1 MKKNVFLLIGFLPLL
16 LGCGRSSSEES
27 KTIDTGSEKIS
38 STPSSITPSSEVT
51 SSTPSIHEHSFED
64 KWTYDE
70 EYHYH
75 KSTCGHD
82 AVSDKG
88 PHSFVSTVTDPTF
101 EEEGY
106 TTHACKCGYS
116 YVDSKTPKL
125 EHNYSLAWSSDGR
138 THWHACIDSGYEH
151 LKKDEAK
158 HIFNINEDNPL
169 EMECVICKKK
179 GGIQEVNAL
188 RYSLFDFESEID
200 GVKYTEAYTVLN
212 SININCTEII
222 VPSFYNS
229 LPVVSIEDEAF
240 SNRSSLKSIFISNN
254 ITSIGNKLICFSKA
268 VSSIEVDSRNKT
280 FDSRNNSNSVI
291 KTIDNS
297 LVLGC
302 KDSVIPND
310 VTSIG
315 DYAFYGCT
323 GLEEISFEDN
333 ITSIGTGSF
342 QYCDSLSLVSFG
354 KNLTSIGMVAFCDCG
369 VLSQIT
375 LPDSLVNLGAGA
387 FSFCSSL
394 SNITIPDKVTSIGAE
409 TFRGCSA
416 LSVVKIGKA
425 VTSIGDKAFEN
436 CKSITSISLP
446 EGLTNI
452 WNHAFSGCKALKSI
466 SLPSTLIGIGDY
478 AFQYC
483 KVLKDIDLPLGLI
496 SIGKFAFSRCDA
508 FNSPIPTNVTL
519 IDENA
524 FSSCLSLTSVVIPSG
539 IKKIGDSAFSDCSNL
554 TTVTIQEGVTS
565 IGFSCFSR
573 CTSLT
578 TIIIPSTVNSYGVGM
593 WAFNNCK
600 AIKYCFA
607 KWTDTSKTI
616 TDIPSSSMYYY
627 SETEPSEEDLKS
639 HNYWHYV
646 DEVPTVWELTTK

>member
-16 LGCGRSSSEES
+16 LGCGNSSSEES
-27 KTIDTGSEKIS
+27 KTIDTGSEEIS
-38 STPSSITPSSEVT
+38 STPSSEIT
-51 SSTPSIHEHSFED
+51 SSTSSIHEHTFED

-82 AVSDKG
+82 VVSDKE
-88 PHSFVSTVTDPTF
+88 PHSFVSTITNPTF
-101 EEEGY
+101 EKEGY
-106 TTHACKCGYS
+106 TTHVCKCGYS
-116 YVDSKTPKL
+116 YVDSKTNKL
-125 EHNYSLAWSSDGR
+125 EHNYSSVWASDGR
-138 THWHACIDSGYEH
+138 THWHACTDTGYEH

-200 GVKYTEAYTVLN
+200 GVKYTQAYTVLN
-212 SININCTEII
+212 STNINCKEII
-222 VPSFYNS
+222 IPSFYNS
-229 LPVVSIEDEAF
+229 LPVVSIENEAF
-240 SNRSSLKSIFISNN
+240 SNRSSLASLFISNN
-254 ITSIGNKLICFSKA
+254 ISSIGIKLICFSKV

-302 KDSVIPND
+302 KDSVIPSS

-323 GLEEISFEDN
+323 GLEEISLQDN

-342 QYCDSLSLVSFG
+342 QYCESLSSALLG
-354 KNLTSIGMVAFCDCG
+354 KNLASIGMIAFCECG
-369 VLSQIT
+369 VLSQVT

-394 SNITIPDKVTSIGAE
+394 STITIPDKVTSIGAE
-409 TFRGCSA
+409 TFRGCFSLSA
-416 LSVVKIGKA
+416 VKIGKS
-425 VTSIGDKAFEN
+425 VTSIGDKAFAN
-436 CKSITSISLP
+436 CNLITSITLP

-452 WNHAFSGCKALKSI
+452 WNHAFSGCKALKSVN
-466 SLPSTLIGIGDY
+466 LPSTLVSIGDY

-483 KVLKDIDLPLGLI
+483 KVLKEIDLPSGLL
-496 SIGKFAFSRCDA
+496 SIGKFAFSQCDA

-519 IDENA
+519 IDEHA

-578 TIIIPSTVNSYGVGM
+578 TIVIPSTVTSTSIGM

-600 AIKYCFA
+600 AIKYCYVN
-607 KWTDTSKTI
+607 WTDTSKTI
-616 TDIPSSSMYYY
+616 QDVPSSSMYYY

-646 DEVPTVWELTTK
+646 DETPTIWKLATK